1 MSMPTDFNTAT
12 ATVTGDSRVKL
23 SEMIQLLS
31 SIGVEANTATVMVC
45 LHIHG
50 PSTSSDL
57 QKICALRQP
66 DISVAINQ
74 LNRLNLI
81 EIVTNPKQGRG
92 RPSHTYKLAVELTDA
107 LKPFRE
113 QAESQLEIL
122 QSHISRVSKITEVI
136 VN

>member
-1 MSMPTDFNTAT
+1 MPTDANTVSPS
-12 ATVTGDSRVKL
+12 VTDGSRVKS

-31 SIGVEANTATVMVC
+31 SIGVEANTANVMVQ
-45 LHIHG
+45 LQIMG
-50 PSTSSDL
+50 SLTSSDL
-57 QKICALRQP
+57 QKICNLRQP

-113 QAESQLEIL
+113 QAESQLAIL
-122 QSHISRVSKITEVI
+122 ESHISRVSRITEVI

>member
-1 MSMPTDFNTAT
+1 MPTDANTVSPS
-12 ATVTGDSRVKL
+12 VTDGSRVKS

-31 SIGVEANTATVMVC
+31 SIGVEANTANVMVQ
-45 LHIHG
+45 LQIMG
-50 PSTSSDL
+50 SLTSSDL
-57 QKICALRQP
+57 QKICNLRQP

-107 LKPFRE
+107 LKPFRA
-113 QAESQLEIL
+113 QAESQFAILER
-122 QSHISRVSKITEVI
+122 QISRVSRITEVL

>member
-1 MSMPTDFNTAT
+1 MPMDANTVSPSVTD
-12 ATVTGDSRVKL
+12 GSRVKS

-31 SIGVEANTATVMVC
+31 SIGVEANTANVMVQ
-45 LHIHG
+45 LQIMG
-50 PSTSSDL
+50 SLTSSDL
-57 QKICALRQP
+57 QKICNLRQP

>member
-1 MSMPTDFNTAT
+1 MPTDANTVSPS
-12 ATVTGDSRVKL
+12 VTDGSRVKS

-31 SIGVEANTATVMVC
+31 SIGVEANTANVMVQ
-45 LHIHG
+45 LQIMG
-50 PSTSSDL
+50 SLTSSDL
-57 QKICALRQP
+57 QKICNLRQP

-113 QAESQLEIL
+113 QAESQLAIL
-122 QSHISRVSKITEVI
+122 QSHISRVSRITEVI

>member
-1 MSMPTDFNTAT
+1 MPTDANTISPS
-12 ATVTGDSRVKL
+12 VTDGSRVKS

-31 SIGVEANTATVMVC
+31 SIGVEANTANVMVQ
-45 LHIHG
+45 LQIMG
-50 PSTSSDL
+50 SLTSSDL
-57 QKICALRQP
+57 QKICNLRQP

-113 QAESQLEIL
+113 QAESQLAIL
-122 QSHISRVSKITEVI
+122 ESHISRVSRITEVI

>member
-1 MSMPTDFNTAT
+1 MPMDANTISPSVTD
-12 ATVTGDSRVKL
+12 GSRVKS

-31 SIGVEANTATVMVC
+31 SIGVEANTANVMVQ
-45 LHIHG
+45 LQIMG
-50 PSTSSDL
+50 SLTSSDL
-57 QKICALRQP
+57 QKICNLRQP

-113 QAESQLEIL
+113 QAESQLAIL
-122 QSHISRVSKITEVI
+122 ESHISRVSRITEVI